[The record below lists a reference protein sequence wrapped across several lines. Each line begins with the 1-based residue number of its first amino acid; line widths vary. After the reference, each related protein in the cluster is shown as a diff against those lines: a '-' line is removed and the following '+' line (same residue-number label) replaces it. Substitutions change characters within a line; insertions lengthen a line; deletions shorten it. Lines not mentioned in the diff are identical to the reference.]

1 MWVDVKKKAVDERLA
16 EMDRIFFNVE
26 LIFLLVE
33 EKVIKVNGYFPHWN
47 KLLLMWMK
55 IFRQ

>member
-1 MWVDVKKKAVDERLA
+1 MRVDVKKKAVDS
-16 EMDRIFFNVE
+16 FFLIVE

-33 EKVIKVNGYFPHWN
+33 EKVIKENGYFPQWN

>member
-1 MWVDVKKKAVDERLA
+1 MRVDVKRRQWIVFL
-16 EMDRIFFNVE
+16 IVE

-33 EKVIKVNGYFPHWN
+33 EKVIKVNGYFPQWN

-55 IFRQ
+55 IFRR